1 MEDQQIGSYR
11 ILRKIGAGGMARVFL
26 AVHKD
31 VPNLK
36 VVLKILDDPR
46 MVERFKQEA
55 DKLALLDGNSH
66 ICQIKHFFNHGD
78 DIVIAME
85 YIDGVTLE
93 QKIEEE
99 NRLSMAESLKIIS
112 DVLGT
117 LEFAHQKGI
126 YHRDIKPSNIM
137 MDGSGNSKI
146 IDFGIAKA
154 KTDPNLT
161 TAGTACG
168 TPAYMAPEQF
178 APTED
183 IDYARVDIY
192 AVGSTLYQML
202 TGACPFVEDNVFA
215 LRDAKLFREPRRPRD
230 LNSDI
235 PKAIEEI
242 ILKSIKREPKERY
255 QTTRE
260 MKDAIDIILKTLDV
274 SALEKTG
281 TVAKAKGP
289 ASRRSRMPYYLG
301 GAAVIIIIAVF
312 LFLKM
317 NSRVEPPVVESKTA
331 DTLQTQNSP
340 GSTDISTNS
349 TPTPISA
356 QIIASIK
363 PYGDIYMDD
372 ALMGGK
378 TSSLS
383 FSADSGRHV
392 IRIEND
398 EAVNKILLDTVDI
411 TSSIPLHKNYNFNI
425 AKKPPEEAV
434 TQKPATMPAAALG
447 SIIIGS
453 NPRGADIFIDGEL
466 QEQQTPYTF
475 KVRPGAHR
483 ISVRLN
489 LGGKEI
495 SRDQNL
501 TAIADSTVKAIF
513 NFEN

>member
-1 MEDQQIGSYR
+1 MEDQQIGSYK

-93 QKIEEE
+93 QKIEE
-99 NRLSMAESLKIIS
+99 NQRLAMPESLKIIS

-117 LEFAHQKGI
+117 LEFAHQKGVF
-126 YHRDIKPSNIM
+126 HRDIKPSNIM
-137 MDGSGNSKI
+137 MDVSGNSKI

-168 TPAYMAPEQF
+168 TPAYMSPEQF

-192 AVGSTLYQML
+192 AVGSTLYQLL

-215 LRDAKLFREPRRPRD
+215 LRDAKLFRDPRRPRD

-235 PKAIEEI
+235 PKALEEI
-242 ILKSIKREPKERY
+242 ILKAIKRDPKERY
-255 QTTRE
+255 QSTRE
-260 MKDAIDIILKTLDV
+260 MKDAIDTILKTFDV
-274 SALEKTG
+274 SALEKTS
-281 TVAKAKGP
+281 TISKSKEGP
-289 ASRRSRMPYYLG
+289 QKSKKPLFI
-301 GAAVIIIIAVF
+301 GAAVILAALAIFIFIKIKPSNEPAIIPSE
-312 LFLKM
+312 K
-317 NSRVEPPVVESKTA
+317 A
-331 DTLQTQNSP
+331 DTLQQGQKAEIPPTDQNP
-340 GSTDISTNS
+340 PVTTV
-349 TPTPISA
+349 PSA

-363 PYGDIYMDD
+363 PYGDIYLDNM
-372 ALMGGK
+372 LQGGK
-378 TSSLS
+378 TSALT
-383 FSADSGRHV
+383 FSADSGRHI
-392 IRIEND
+392 IRVENNQ
-398 EAVNKILLDTVDI
+398 AVNRVIIDTILVA
-411 TSSIPLHKNYNFNI
+411 SAGQLHRNYNFTMT
-425 AKKPPEEAV
+425 KPSEETAP
-434 TQKPATMPAAALG
+434 QKPATKPTAALG

-475 KVRPGAHR
+475 KVPPGTHKVTVR
-483 ISVRLN
+483 IN
-489 LGGKEI
+489 LGGKDL
-495 SRDQNL
+495 SREENL
-501 TAIADSTVKAIF
+501 TAVADSTVRAIF